1 MAHVDSDPA
10 LGLVYRAVQYC
21 GIDKTNVSP
30 FAIVYC
36 GTMTLQKGETARDKV
51 VNNYV
56 KLQQVQFLGED
67 KMINVIGIKS
77 D

>member
-1 MAHVDSDPA
+1 
-10 LGLVYRAVQYC
+10 
-21 GIDKTNVSP
+21 
-30 FAIVYC
+30 
-36 GTMTLQKGETARDKV
+36 MTLQKGETARNNV